1 MPEFLLVVAAGGVGA
16 MARHEL
22 DALLS
27 QHSTRFPVGIFLV
40 NVIGSFVL
48 GLVVGLHAAG
58 DLPTRWL
65 TIVGVGLCGGF
76 TTFST
81 AAVDAARL
89 AGARRWIAFAWQ
101 WLGMFVAC
109 VAFGLVGYWLGA
121 LGANP

>member
-1 MPEFLLVVAAGGVGA
+1 MLDLLLVVAAGGVGA
-16 MARHEL
+16 VARHEL

-27 QHSTRFPVGIFLV
+27 QHSTRFPIGIFLV
-40 NVIGSFVL
+40 NVLGSLVL
-48 GLVVGLHAAG
+48 GLLVGLHTAG
-58 DLPTRWL
+58 DLPARWVAVL
-65 TIVGVGLCGGF
+65 GVGFCGGF

-89 AGARRWIAFAWQ
+89 AGARRWLAFAWQ

-121 LGANP
+121 L